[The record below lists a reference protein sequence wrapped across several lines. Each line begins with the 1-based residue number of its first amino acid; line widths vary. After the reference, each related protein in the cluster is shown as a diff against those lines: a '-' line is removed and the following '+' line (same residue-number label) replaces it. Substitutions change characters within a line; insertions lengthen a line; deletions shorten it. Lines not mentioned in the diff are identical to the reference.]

1 MNNITDFTY
10 LGQMMF
16 NEELKKALEA
26 ARQDEARF
34 LSLKEELERKDQHVM
49 HALAE
54 SSQLRNQIS
63 TLENIKKQQQGSS
76 TVVIFISFSLYKA
89 KKSLKFSVGLM

>member
-16 NEELKKALEA
+16 SQELKKALEA

-34 LSLKEELERKDQHVM
+34 LSLKEELSPCDACPCRVF
-49 HALAE
+49 
-54 SSQLRNQIS
+54 S
-63 TLENIKKQQQGSS
+63 IKKP
-76 TVVIFISFSLYKA
+76 SLYTREYKQA
-89 KKSLKFSVGLM
+89 TTRLITGSYFH

>member
-16 NEELKKALEA
+16 SQELKKALEA

-34 LSLKEELERKDQHVM
+34 LSLKEELERKNHHVM

-54 SSQLRNQIS
+54 SSQLRNQVS
-63 TLENIKKQQQGSS
+63 TLENINKQQQGSS
-76 TVVIFISFSLYKA
+76 PVVIFINFC
-89 KKSLKFSVGLM
+89 FIQG